1 VSSTTTPVPPVAATA
16 PATSAPATSAPAT
29 SAPATTSDFRGIF
42 EFAGQDSAAD
52 AGDPDLAGVDLVY
65 YWSQI
70 EPSPGVY
77 DWTVI
82 DQAMA
87 PWVAAGKQV
96 VLRIS
101 TAGATSWDPPYSGR
115 ATPAWVLADGTRTVT
130 DRGSVFPVYWDSA
143 YLDDYRTFVQALGA
157 HYDGDPS
164 VAFIQPGIGMG
175 GETLPETDAS
185 PAGIAAWQA
194 AGYTDGLWLSTAE
207 ELASFYR
214 DAFTRTP
221 VYPLVDRTFFDGNG
235 ADIDTFMA
243 WLRAVP
249 GWGLQNDG
257 LSATQQLSPNWSGPP
272 LALEQ
277 LDPTATSGDCLCADL
292 AQGIDA
298 LHGRYVLIYR
308 SDIDDPADQGY
319 LAQAA
324 ARARPA
330 G

>member
-101 TAGATSWDPPYSGR
+101 TAGATSWDPPTR
-115 ATPAWVLADGTRTVT
+115 A
-130 DRGSVFPVYWDSA
+130 
-143 YLDDYRTFVQALGA
+143 
-157 HYDGDPS
+157 
-164 VAFIQPGIGMG
+164 
-175 GETLPETDAS
+175 
-185 PAGIAAWQA
+185 
-194 AGYTDGLWLSTAE
+194 
-207 ELASFYR
+207 
-214 DAFTRTP
+214 
-221 VYPLVDRTFFDGNG
+221 
-235 ADIDTFMA
+235 
-243 WLRAVP
+243 
-249 GWGLQNDG
+249 
-257 LSATQQLSPNWSGPP
+257 GPP
-272 LALEQ
+272 RPGCW
-277 LDPTATSGDCLCADL
+277 PTAP
-292 AQGIDA
+292 
-298 LHGRYVLIYR
+298 GR
-308 SDIDDPADQGY
+308 
-319 LAQAA
+319 
-324 ARARPA
+324 
-330 G
+330 